1 MPKVLLKEV
10 VERIKDKVDKDNT
23 HLKYYIGGEHFDY
36 GEVCVTK
43 RALIEG
49 STIGPAFHMRFMPG
63 DVLLMSRNPH
73 LRKSGVVDFEGLCSD
88 VSYVCR
94 TKNEGILMQ
103 SYLPFIF
110 QTDHFWDFAEQNKH
124 GSTNYFLNWT
134 DFEKYEF
141 ELPTIEIQKELVKVL
156 WEAQKLKMGYQKMLL
171 ATDELV
177 KSQFIEM
184 FGDPIT
190 NERCWN
196 YKKLNEVTQIVL
208 GSTPK
213 TGNELFWNG
222 DIKWI
227 TPAEIVEDSFYISDT
242 VKHIT
247 PEGVKDAGLKPFPA
261 GTVIFSTRAPIGKTA
276 IAACEMYC
284 NQGFKNFICGSEIN
298 PVYLFYLLRM
308 KKDYFDSMGSG
319 TTFRELSRKA
329 LETVGISV
337 PSLELQNRFELLYR
351 QSDKSK
357 YHEQKYNSCL
367 MKGGLYCA

>member
-1 MPKVLLKEV
+1 
-10 VERIKDKVDKDNT
+10 
-23 HLKYYIGGEHFDY
+23 
-36 GEVCVTK
+36 
-43 RALIEG
+43 
-49 STIGPAFHMRFMPG
+49 
-63 DVLLMSRNPH
+63 
-73 LRKSGVVDFEGLCSD
+73 
-88 VSYVCR
+88 
-94 TKNEGILMQ
+94 
-103 SYLPFIF
+103 
-110 QTDHFWDFAEQNKH
+110 
-124 GSTNYFLNWT
+124 
-134 DFEKYEF
+134 
-141 ELPTIEIQKELVKVL
+141 
-156 WEAQKLKMGYQKMLL
+156 
-171 ATDELV
+171 
-177 KSQFIEM
+177 M

-190 NERCWN
+190 NERGWN

-227 TPAEIVEDSFYISDT
+227 TPAEIAEDSFYISDT

-337 PSLELQNRFELLYR
+337 PSLELQNRFELLYK

>member
-1 MPKVLLKEV
+1 VPKVLLKEV

-177 KSQFIEM
+177 KSQFIGM
-184 FGDPIT
+184 FGNEDFPTCKLIDECVVIT
-190 NERCWN
+190 KGTTPTTIGFNFTDAGVNFVKIENITAEGKFIADGMMYISEKCNEAMKRSQL
-196 YKKLNEVTQIVL
+196 KI
-208 GSTPK
+208 
-213 TGNELFWNG
+213 G
-222 DIKWI
+222 DILFSI
-227 TPAEIVEDSFYISDT
+227 AGAIGRSAIVTDEILPANINQALAIVRLKEDTKFIKGFLLAALKSEYVEKQYLALKRGAAQLNLSLKDVGNFTIPIPPVEMQESFVT
-242 VKHIT
+242 
-247 PEGVKDAGLKPFPA
+247 
-261 GTVIFSTRAPIGKTA
+261 
-276 IAACEMYC
+276 
-284 NQGFKNFICGSEIN
+284 
-298 PVYLFYLLRM
+298 
-308 KKDYFDSMGSG
+308 
-319 TTFRELSRKA
+319 
-329 LETVGISV
+329 
-337 PSLELQNRFELLYR
+337 LYE

-357 YHEQKYNSCL
+357 YHE
-367 MKGGLYCA
+367 MKGGELCA